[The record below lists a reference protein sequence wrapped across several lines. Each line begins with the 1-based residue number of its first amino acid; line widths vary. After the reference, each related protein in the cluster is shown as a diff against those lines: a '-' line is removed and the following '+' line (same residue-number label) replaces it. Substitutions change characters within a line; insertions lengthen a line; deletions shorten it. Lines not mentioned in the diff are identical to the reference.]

1 VLPSRG
7 LGVLQAAVFW
17 PLPGQPGAEA
27 SAASDHRAVYV
38 DIR

>member
-1 VLPSRG
+1 
-7 LGVLQAAVFW
+7 VFW